1 MRSGPAEHGL
11 TLSIASDDEAFDH
24 DESARVSLRL
34 TDASGSEVM
43 SLHIPNHM
51 AVHLATTQQNF
62 ILIMN
67 IEGVVGCVGNGEEL
81 ASVRAHAVEID
92 TLVAQAVSPDM
103 LQDEPNA
110 SQLLTKFKE
119 RLVRSLVTVDEAIAA
134 LK

>member
-11 TLSIASDDEAFDH
+11 TLSIASDDETFDH

-51 AVHLATTQQNF
+51 VDHFATTQQNF
-62 ILIMN
+62 KLVMN
-67 IEGVVGCVGNGEEL
+67 IEGVVGCVGNGEEF
-81 ASVRAHAVEID
+81 ASERPHAVEID

-119 RLVRSLVTVDEAIAA
+119 RLVRSLLHGRAH
-134 LK
+134 